1 MLKANLWTEHRDP
14 NGGVRGRTEGA
25 ERAPSGINGRG
36 GPWFCKG
43 LLPQCRGILGWGGG
57 CRWMGGGAPSQKQ
70 GKGNG
75 IKGLQRGNRERGIT
89 LEM

>member
-1 MLKANLWTEHRDP
+1 
-14 NGGVRGRTEGA
+14 
-25 ERAPSGINGRG
+25 
-36 GPWFCKG
+36 